1 MLNEAVLAVPFYQ
14 PFSQPT
20 NIGTNGQALLSD
32 GQGGSVWGDVSSSGG
47 GAGLPDGGN
56 IGQILVNVSSG
67 SASWQ
72 DVPTELPSGG
82 SADQLLT
89 LDSSG
94 NEVWGYVANSGIRYL
109 AIYANGHGGSTGSHI
124 TELDL
129 LDYNGEQIDYTPS
142 IASGTCGSGTNISL
156 GALDDDDTAQAPYCQ
171 FGSGGRSRLVLDLG
185 GLISNIYS
193 VRLTMFN
200 DGRTYEDVAVYV
212 DVTNSFA
219 AAATPGS
226 NTLIPVMS
234 ERDVVTVNNA
244 VGEVFNLPQ
253 FVAGGGSGLPTGGT
267 TGQVL
272 TLGSGGNAQWTDAAT

>member
-1 MLNEAVLAVPFYQ
+1 M
-14 PFSQPT
+14 
-20 NIGTNGQALLSD
+20 
-32 GQGGSVWGDVSSSGG
+32 
-47 GAGLPDGGN
+47 
-56 IGQILVNVSSG
+56 
-67 SASWQ
+67 
-72 DVPTELPSGG
+72 
-82 SADQLLT
+82 
-89 LDSSG
+89 
-94 NEVWGYVANSGIRYL
+94 
-109 AIYANGHGGSTGSHI
+109 
-124 TELDL
+124 
-129 LDYNGEQIDYTPS
+129 
-142 IASGTCGSGTNISL
+142 
-156 GALDDDDTAQAPYCQ
+156 
-171 FGSGGRSRLVLDLG
+171 LDLG

-253 FVAGGGSGLPTGGT
+253 FVTGGGSGLPTGGT

-272 TLGSGGNAQWTDAAT
+272 TLGSGGNAQWTDAATELPSGGNEGQVLTLGSSGGARVGRMQTTGVAKWGDSWADFDSGWHRQLCLAGSKFRRRCWFA